1 MTTFTPAVLIT
12 GYDNR
17 QNPFAFWKSIN
28 GWVDSY
34 NECATDIDFV
44 RKHVFPHVQQAVIGP
59 IVMTGAEWV
68 EAGCPISLSD
78 EQITAIEE
86 ATRLEAQYEKP
97 QADEADWFTNTA
109 SERNDEYSIP
119 LDLIERHNAKV
130 KKDIF
135 TRDPNCKH
143 EKAYPTYGGMMCR
156 CGAKF
161 EARNE
166 FEQSLVNARNPKG
179 NGYVNWQFR

>member
-12 GYDNR
+12 GHDER

-34 NECATDIDFV
+34 NECGTSIEFV

-86 ATRLEAQYEKP
+86 AYRLEAATEQEA
-97 QADEADWFTNTA
+97 QAAEVGRDTQWLDSATVAESDWDFTPA
-109 SERNDEYSIP
+109 
-119 LDLIERHNAKV
+119 
-130 KKDIF
+130 
-135 TRDPNCKH
+135 
-143 EKAYPTYGGMMCR
+143 
-156 CGAKF
+156 
-161 EARNE
+161 
-166 FEQSLVNARNPKG
+166 
-179 NGYVNWQFR
+179 

>member
-12 GYDNR
+12 GYDDR
-17 QNPFAFWKSIN
+17 ENPFAFWQTVA

-34 NECATDIDFV
+34 NEREAPESFIH
-44 RKHVFPHVQQAVIGP
+44 KHVFPNVKKAVIGS
-59 IVMTGAEWV
+59 IVMTGEEWV

-86 ATRLEAQYEKP
+86 ATRLESQYEKP
-97 QADEADWFTNTA
+97 QADESDWFTNTA

-119 LDLIERHNAKV
+119 LDLIAQHNAKV
-130 KKDIF
+130 NPDIF
-135 TRDPNCKH
+135 THDPNCKH
-143 EKAYPTYGGMMCR
+143 EKAFPIYGGMMCR
-156 CGAKF
+156 CGVKF

-166 FEQSLVNARNPKG
+166 FEQRLVNSHNPKG

>member
-12 GYDNR
+12 GYDNH

-44 RKHVFPHVQQAVIGP
+44 RKHVFPNVQQAVIGP

-97 QADEADWFTNTA
+97 QADEADWFTKPD
-109 SERNDEYSIP
+109 SIISRELDPDWEIHCQEVND
-119 LDLIERHNAKV
+119 
-130 KKDIF
+130 
-135 TRDPNCKH
+135 TRATD
-143 EKAYPTYGGMMCR
+143 YPM
-156 CGAKF
+156 
-161 EARNE
+161 
-166 FEQSLVNARNPKG
+166 
-179 NGYVNWQFR
+179 

>member
-44 RKHVFPHVQQAVIGP
+44 RKHVFPHVQQAVIGS
-59 IVMTGAEWV
+59 IIMTGAEWV

-86 ATRLEAQYEKP
+86 ATRLESQYEKP
-97 QADEADWFTNTA
+97 QADEADWFTKPDSIISREWQANAIAEAEFDADTKQTYQSA
-109 SERNDEYSIP
+109 YYDFTPFPSNMPDIDFGNIDEIP
-119 LDLIERHNAKV
+119 
-130 KKDIF
+130 F
-135 TRDPNCKH
+135 
-143 EKAYPTYGGMMCR
+143 
-156 CGAKF
+156 
-161 EARNE
+161 
-166 FEQSLVNARNPKG
+166 
-179 NGYVNWQFR
+179 

>member
-1 MTTFTPAVLIT
+1 MTTFTPAILIT

-109 SERNDEYSIP
+109 SRNDSI
-119 LDLIERHNAKV
+119 V
-130 KKDIF
+130 S
-135 TRDPNCKH
+135 
-143 EKAYPTYGGMMCR
+143 
-156 CGAKF
+156 
-161 EARNE
+161 RNHLPE
-166 FEQSLVNARNPKG
+166 VNANG
-179 NGYVNWQFR
+179 NLQWQGVEFDIPAIVERTQARSAELKAQIDARTAAVKSLNSQAVKNVRLGIQR

>member
-12 GYDNR
+12 GHDER

-28 GWVDSY
+28 GWVDAY
-34 NECATDIDFV
+34 NECGTSIEFV

-59 IVMTGAEWV
+59 IVMTGAEWL

-86 ATRLEAQYEKP
+86 ATRLEVQYEKP

-109 SERNDEYSIP
+109 SERNDSIISRDDWDFTPAQNMPIIDMDKIDEIP
-119 LDLIERHNAKV
+119 L
-130 KKDIF
+130 
-135 TRDPNCKH
+135 
-143 EKAYPTYGGMMCR
+143 
-156 CGAKF
+156 
-161 EARNE
+161 
-166 FEQSLVNARNPKG
+166 
-179 NGYVNWQFR
+179 